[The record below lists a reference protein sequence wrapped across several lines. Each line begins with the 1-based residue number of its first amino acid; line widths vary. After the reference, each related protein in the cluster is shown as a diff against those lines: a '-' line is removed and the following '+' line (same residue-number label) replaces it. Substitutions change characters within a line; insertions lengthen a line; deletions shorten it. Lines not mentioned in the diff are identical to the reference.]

1 MKTLF
6 VRAGMWACML
16 MASSGVVWGQTPGP
30 IPVAAQQALVDQY
43 CSGCHNDL
51 ESEGGFSWTSI
62 DLANPDHNAT
72 QAEEVIRKLRAGMM
86 PPAGQPR
93 PEPSSL
99 NELASAIATAIDS
112 AAAEEPFAGAPELHR
127 LNRTEYRNSV
137 RELLDLDVDV
147 SAMLPPDQM
156 SGGFDNISDVLAV
169 TPALVQGYVRAAGKI
184 SRLAVGDAEVAPTMS
199 MYTVPKVVNQLR
211 HVEGT
216 PLGTRGG
223 TSVIY
228 NFPADGEYTF
238 KITFYHDFITELF
251 GANLPENLQG
261 QEIEISIDGARVA
274 IFEIDPELPEPEG
287 LLTTESVR
295 VTAGAHRVA
304 AAFISKFDGP
314 TEDQFR
320 QVEQSMIDVT
330 AAVPGLVALPHL
342 HTLTIAGP
350 FVVTGLSET
359 ASRQRIFTC
368 RPTSSDEELE
378 CARNIL
384 GTLARRAYRRPIS
397 NADVDYLVNHY
408 NSGREE
414 GDFEAGIQ
422 LGVQA
427 ILGHPEFVFRFEK
440 TPGDVRPGEN
450 YQVGEMELASR
461 LAFFLW
467 SSLPDEELL
476 SLASDGRL
484 NDPGMLEQQ
493 VRRMLAD
500 SRSVALTDNF
510 AFQWLRLQTV
520 KEAHPESLVFPEFTR
535 NLGES
540 MAEET
545 KRLFDHIKREDRSV
559 LELLTADYTF
569 VDEVLAKHYGIPN
582 VLGSRF
588 RRVQVTDPNRIGLL
602 GHGSILTLTSLANRT
617 SPVQRGK
624 YVMEVLI
631 GSPPPAP
638 PPAVPPLKEAVDNQK
653 VLSVRDRMIQH
664 RQNPVC
670 AACHQMMD
678 PIGLTLENFDAIG
691 RWRTRDSGYVVD
703 PSATMYDGTLLDG
716 PASLR
721 QAVLNR
727 SDAFIG
733 TFTEHLLSYG
743 LGRVLDSRDM
753 PTVRSI
759 AREATSNDNRIS
771 SFILG
776 VVQSVPFRTRR
787 ADDLETADQLRNR

>member
-1 MKTLF
+1 MKSVF
-6 VRAGMWACML
+6 VWVGLLIVSVGSA
-16 MASSGVVWGQTPGP
+16 WGQTPSTM
-30 IPVAAQQALVDQY
+30 PVASQQSLVNDY
-43 CSGCHNDL
+43 CSGCHNDAIR
-51 ESEGGFSWTSI
+51 EGGFSWATI
-62 DLANPDHNAT
+62 DLADPARNAE
-72 QAEEVIRKLRAGMM
+72 QAEKVIRKLRAGMM
-86 PPAGQPR
+86 PPAGAIR
-93 PEPSSL
+93 PAVADAKA
-99 NELASAIATAIDS
+99 LALSIETAIDRS
-112 AAAEEPFAGAPELHR
+112 ASEHPFAGAPELHR

-147 SAMLPPDQM
+147 SSMLPTDQM

-184 SRLAVGDAEVAPTMS
+184 SRLAIGDPEVPPTMS

-223 TSVIY
+223 TSVVY

-238 KITFYHDFITELF
+238 KVAFYHDFITELF

-261 QEIEISIDGARVA
+261 QELEISLDGARVA
-274 IFEIDPELPEPEG
+274 IFELDPELPEPEG
-287 LLTTESVR
+287 TLTTESVR
-295 VTAGAHRVA
+295 ITAGAHRVA

-314 TEDQFR
+314 TEDEFR

-330 AAVPGLVALPHL
+330 GAVPGLVALPHL

-350 FVVTGLSET
+350 FVVTGMSET
-359 ASRQRIFTC
+359 ASRQKIFRC
-368 RPTSSDEELE
+368 RPASADEELD
-378 CARNIL
+378 CAKNIL
-384 GTLARRAYRRPIS
+384 GTLARQAYRRPIS
-397 NADVDYLVNHY
+397 NTDVDYLINHY
-408 NSGREE
+408 RAGREE

-422 LGVQA
+422 MGVQA

-440 TPGDVRPGEN
+440 TPSNVPPGTN
-450 YQVGEMELASR
+450 YQISDLELASR
-461 LAFFLW
+461 MAYFLW

-476 SLASDGRL
+476 SLASEGRL
-484 NDPGMLEQQ
+484 AEPGILEQQ
-493 VRRMLAD
+493 VRRMLVD
-500 SRSVALTDNF
+500 PRSAALSDNF

-520 KEAHPESLVFPEFTR
+520 KEAQPEALVFPEFTR

-540 MAEET
+540 MTEET
-545 KRLFDHIKREDRSV
+545 KLLFDSIMREDRSV
-559 LELLTADYTF
+559 VDLLTADYTF

-588 RRVQVTDPNRIGLL
+588 RRVGVRDPNRFGLL
-602 GHGSILTLTSLANRT
+602 GHGSVLTLTSLANRT

-638 PPAVPPLKEAVDNQK
+638 PPVVPPLKEAVDNEV
-653 VLSVRDRMIQH
+653 VLSVRDRITQH
-664 RQNPVC
+664 RENPAC
-670 AACHQMMD
+670 SACHQMMD

-691 RWRTRDSGYVVD
+691 RWRANDSGSRID
-703 PSATMYDGTLLDG
+703 PSAEMYDGTPLDG

-721 QAVLNR
+721 EAVLAR
-727 SDAFIG
+727 SEAFIG

-743 LGRVLDSRDM
+743 LGRVLSYRDM

-759 AREATSNDNRIS
+759 AREAAQNDNRFS

-776 VVQSVPFRTRR
+776 VVKSVPFRLRR
-787 ADDLETADQLRNR
+787 SDEEYTADQLRNR

>member
-6 VRAGMWACML
+6 VQVGTLTCML
-16 MASSGVVWGQTPGP
+16 VASSGVVWGQTATTM
-30 IPVAAQQALVDQY
+30 PVASQQAMVDQY

-62 DLANPDHNAT
+62 DLDNPDHNLT
-72 QAEEVIRKLRAGMM
+72 QSEEVIRKLRAGMM

-93 PEPSSL
+93 PDRTSL
-99 NELASAIATAIDS
+99 SALASAIETAIDR
-112 AAAEEPFAGAPELHR
+112 AAAEDPFAGAPELHR

-184 SRLAVGDAEVAPTMS
+184 SRLAIGDADVAPTMS

-223 TSVIY
+223 TSVVY

-238 KITFYHDFITELF
+238 KVTFYHDFITELF

-274 IFEIDPELPEPEG
+274 IFKIDPKLPEPEG
-287 LLTTESVR
+287 LLTTDSIR

-359 ASRQRIFTC
+359 VSREKIFTC
-368 RPTSSDEELE
+368 RPTSSDEELA

-384 GTLARRAYRRPIS
+384 GTLARRAYRRPITD
-397 NADVDYLVNHY
+397 ADVDYLVNHY
-408 NSGREE
+408 NSGRED

-422 LGVQA
+422 IGVQA

-440 TPGDVRPGEN
+440 TPGEIRPGEN
-450 YQVGEMELASR
+450 YEVGELELASR

-467 SSLPDEELL
+467 SSLPDEELI
-476 SLASDGRL
+476 SLASEGRL
-484 NDPGMLEQQ
+484 KDPGMLEQQ
-493 VRRMLAD
+493 ARRMLAD
-500 SRSVALTDNF
+500 PRSAALSDNF

-520 KEAHPESLVFPEFTR
+520 REAHPESLVFPEFTR

-545 KRLFDHIKREDRSV
+545 KLLFDNIKRQDRSV

-588 RRVQVTDPNRIGLL
+588 RRVEVTDPNRIGLL

-638 PPAVPPLKEAVDNQK
+638 PPSVPPLKEAVDNEK
-653 VLSVRDRMIQH
+653 VLSVRDRMVQH

-691 RWRTRDSGYVVD
+691 RWRTRDSGYDVD

-721 QAVLNR
+721 QAVLDR

-759 AREATSNDNRIS
+759 AGNAASNDNRIS

-776 VVQSVPFRTRR
+776 VVRSVPFRTRR